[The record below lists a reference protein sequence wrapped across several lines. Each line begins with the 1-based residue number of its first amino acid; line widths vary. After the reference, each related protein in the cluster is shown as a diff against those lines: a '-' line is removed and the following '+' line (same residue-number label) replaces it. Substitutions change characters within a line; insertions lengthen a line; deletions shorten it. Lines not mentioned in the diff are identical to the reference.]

1 MKNKISITLKRST
14 IGRQGKHKLVALGLG
29 LKKLNQTV
37 IREDSPETRG
47 MVNKISYLVEVK
59 PA

>member
-1 MKNKISITLKRST
+1 MSKKISITLKRSA
-14 IGRQGKHKLVALGLG
+14 IGRKGKHKLVAIGLG
-29 LKKLNQTV
+29 LRKLNQTV
-37 IREDSPETRG
+37 VREDSPEIRG